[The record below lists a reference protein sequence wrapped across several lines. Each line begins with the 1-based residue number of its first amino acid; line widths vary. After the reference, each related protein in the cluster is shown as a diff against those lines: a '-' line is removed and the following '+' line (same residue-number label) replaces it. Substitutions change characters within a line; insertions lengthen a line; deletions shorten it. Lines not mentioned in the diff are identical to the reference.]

1 MKNIQ
6 FIGLVC
12 DTNARL
18 SPVATFLLRDLAI
31 RSSHEWIRNLE
42 FFSAGY
48 KQIGK
53 LSNGAIG
60 FLQTRG
66 FGNTDLY
73 SPTRVDKYWIRK
85 KDLIIPMNRF
95 LRLKLIR
102 DFPIT
107 GVKMQDIII
116 PFPKISGLNEMIHD
130 PGDDDPEALEN
141 TFLLIEKGCE
151 MLIRKLE
158 KL

>member
-1 MKNIQ
+1 MKLKNIQ
-6 FIGLVC
+6 YIGIVC
-12 DTNARL
+12 DDNARL
-18 SPVATFLLRDLAI
+18 SPVATYLLRDLAI
-31 RSSHEWIRNLE
+31 RSSQEWIRSLE
-42 FFSAGY
+42 FYSAGY
-48 KQIGK
+48 KQVGE
-53 LSNGAIG
+53 LSNGAKG

-95 LRLKLIR
+95 LRLKLLH

-107 GVKMQDIII
+107 GVNMQEKII

-130 PGDDDPEALEN
+130 PGDDDPDALEE
-141 TFLLIEKGCE
+141 TFLLQ
-151 MLIRKLE
+151 
-158 KL
+158 